1 MKKVGMCICIILLL
15 ISSGCSKNNNNSSVK
30 DNKAK
35 QEEVK
40 ETQKN
45 KENKQILE
53 IDKRTDAIFIEKH
66 TGTQIIDDEIKDIK
80 LILSGMIYCYEHFQD
95 PNIINNKDES
105 EKTRNL
111 FVQTVGAITH
121 NAAERGNNKITDED
135 SVRSIISAAASVYGG
150 MGVYVYG
157 KFEETG
163 LEEMNNRYMESL
175 KKAWIAL
182 DKCFN
187 IEYDNELQK
196 YFEVK
201 E

>member
-15 ISSGCSKNNNNSSVK
+15 ISSGCSKKNNNNSVK

-35 QEEVK
+35 QEEIK
-40 ETQKN
+40 ETKKN
-45 KENKQILE
+45 KESKQILE

-66 TGTQIIDDEIKDIK
+66 TGTQLIDDEIKDIK
-80 LILSGMIYCYEHFQD
+80 LILSGIIYCYEHFQD
-95 PNIINNKDES
+95 PNIINNKDER
-105 EKTRNL
+105 EKNRELLQSTM
-111 FVQTVGAITH
+111 GAIVL

-135 SVRSIISAAASVYGG
+135 SVRSIVSAAGSVYGG
-150 MGVYVYG
+150 MGVYAYG
-157 KFEETG
+157 KFDEIG
-163 LEEMNNRYMESL
+163 LEEMHNRYMESL

-187 IEYDNELQK
+187 IEYDGELQK
-196 YFEVK
+196 YFEVI

>member
-1 MKKVGMCICIILLL
+1 MKKVGICICIILLL
-15 ISSGCSKNNNNSSVK
+15 ISSGCSKKSKISVK
-30 DNKAK
+30 ENMPK
-35 QEEVK
+35 QEKIK
-40 ETQKN
+40 ETKEN
-45 KENKQILE
+45 KESKQILE

-66 TGTQIIDDEIKDIK
+66 TGTQLIDDEIKDIK
-80 LILSGMIYCYEHFQD
+80 LILSGIIYCYEHFQD

-105 EKTRNL
+105 DKTRDL
-111 FVQTVGAITH
+111 FWRTVGAISH

-135 SVRSIISAAASVYGG
+135 SVRSIVSAAGSVYGG

-157 KFEETG
+157 KFDETG
-163 LEEMNNRYMESL
+163 LEEMHNRYMESL